1 MFYKL
6 NVLDLGCDYMEA
18 NQPGYLR
25 AIPFNIH
32 TPPTDEVGK
41 MLTPKKKRSKCRH
54 KTPLRNLKI
63 FPLPL
68 RNIAEIK
75 GCRQD

>member
-1 MFYKL
+1 MESDNDG
-6 NVLDLGCDYMEA
+6 NVVYIVD
-18 NQPGYLR
+18 PIR

-32 TPPTDEVGK
+32 TPPTDEVSK
-41 MLTPKKKRSKCRH
+41 ILTPKKKRSKCRH

-75 GCRQD
+75 GCRQA